1 MTKTAIKLPPPNPK
15 GRTSIEEAISKRR
28 SVRRFSSQALSLTQL
43 SQILWSAQ
51 GTTSI
56 DGKRATP
63 SAGATYPLEIF
74 IIIGEQT
81 VENMQAGIYHYEAD
95 KHSLSPHVKGDLRRK
110 LAEAALEQGFI
121 ATCPVDIVVCALFS
135 RTAFRYGR
143 RGEKY
148 VHMETG
154 HVGQNVSLQAIAL
167 GLSTVMVG
175 AFDDDGVR
183 KVLQVE
189 EQVKPLYIIPVGRPT

>member
-1 MTKTAIKLPPPNPK
+1 MTETAIKLPPPNPK
-15 GRTSIEEAISKRR
+15 GKTSIEEAISKRR

-51 GTTSI
+51 GTTGI

-63 SAGATYPLEIF
+63 SAGATYPLEVF